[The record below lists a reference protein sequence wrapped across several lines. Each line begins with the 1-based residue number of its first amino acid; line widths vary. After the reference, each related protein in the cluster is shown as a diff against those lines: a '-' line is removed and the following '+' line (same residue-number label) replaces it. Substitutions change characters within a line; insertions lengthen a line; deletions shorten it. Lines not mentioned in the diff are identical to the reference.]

1 MPCVCHR
8 EPHLVTLILSN
19 QGTKIRERFSDLTAT
34 LKTEDASKLKLSKYG
49 HSAFHHLCWVP
60 VMIGVGCANL
70 SPLGNSDAH
79 GAHGV
84 RSLFNVT
91 HKLAFAS
98 TVVSGEGE

>member
-1 MPCVCHR
+1 MMPY
-8 EPHLVTLILSN
+8 LVTLILSN

-34 LKTEDASKLKLSKYG
+34 LKTEDARNLKNKYG

-60 VMIGVGCANL
+60 VMVGVGCANL